1 MHEEILKNL
10 TNILDKEIELYTEMR
25 ILYQRKREVLVK
37 NDMEELSKVDA
48 KIIEN

>member
-1 MHEEILKNL
+1 MHEEIFKNL

-48 KIIEN
+48 